1 MAVSLRHGTR
11 CAFVFKNQFR
21 MNSVLFH
28 FPIWILSL
36 VIVFVPLPCRL
47 LAADDASK
55 AAAVHAGAHEGMG
68 LKKELI
74 EGITAA
80 DFLRL
85 SDKPKTVR
93 VTVVAAYSTNNYGMN
108 FNGFSYGKA
117 IYKIPKGWSVEVT
130 FINPSPVPHSAVVVD
145 RDQVKKLQ
153 VGEPAFKGGATPSA
167 NMGISSNKASF
178 QFIADEPGD
187 YAIAC
192 GFPSHALAGHWVAL
206 EVSADAKVP
215 TLQLGDA
222 DPVQASPAK

>member
-1 MAVSLRHGTR
+1 
-11 CAFVFKNQFR
+11 
-21 MNSVLFH
+21 MNSVFFS
-28 FPIWILSL
+28 FPLWILSL
-36 VIVFVPLPCRL
+36 VLVIVQLPCSL

-55 AAAVHAGAHEGMG
+55 AAAGHAGSHEGMG
-68 LKKELI
+68 LKKELV

-85 SDKPKTVR
+85 SDKAKTVR
-93 VTVVAAYSTNNYGMN
+93 LTVVAAYSTNNYGMN

-117 IYKIPKGWSVEVT
+117 VYRIPKGWNVEVA
-130 FINPSPVPHSAVVVD
+130 FINPSPVPHSAVVVE

-153 VGEPAFKGGATPSA
+153 VGEPAFKGGATLSA
-167 NMGISSNKASF
+167 NMGISSNKATF
-178 QFIADEPGD
+178 EFIADEPGD

-206 EVSADAKVP
+206 EVSAEAKAP

-222 DPVQASPAK
+222 EPVQASPAK